1 MSSIFLLIILS
12 LYLALL
18 FGVAHWAEKRTNSKW
33 VNNPYIYTLS
43 LAVYCTAWTY
53 YGSIGVA
60 ANSGLNYL
68 SIYIGPIIIIP
79 VWMIILRKIIRI
91 SKINKISSIA
101 DFISLRYGNSRFLGA
116 IVTLICIFGILPYIS
131 LQLKAIAETFHVVTK
146 TDPDSNFFNDTTTY
160 VAIALALFASYYG
173 TRYVDASEQRKGI
186 VTAVAMESVLKLF
199 FFLLLGIYVTFFVF
213 DGFDDIYAQ
222 ASVLENFKEKNTV
235 GGISQAINWFFLCVL
250 SLFAIFLLPRQF
262 QMAVVEN
269 NRESHIKTAVWLFPL
284 YLVLFNIF
292 VYPVAWGGNILFDG
306 KTVNPDTYSLLIPQ
320 FFDNQ
325 TMTVLV
331 FLGGFSAAISMI
343 VVSSIGL
350 STMLSNNLLIPYGF
364 LGRLQSEV
372 QETNTKRIV
381 TIRKVGIFSLIMLSY
396 IIYRVFV
403 LEYNLFSIGLVSF
416 VIIAQLAPAFFG
428 AILWKRGSRKGAI
441 TGMIVGFLIC
451 TYTLLVP
458 YAIGITN
465 FDNSFITKGL
475 FGIELLKPFQLV
487 GIDYLEPVQHSLF
500 WSMLFNSMAYLAIS
514 VSFKGNYRERNYA
527 EMYVDID
534 NYITTNESTFLWKG
548 TAYTSDIQ
556 KVLNRF
562 LGEDRTKRALHL
574 FRMKYNV
581 EQTEEL
587 ADARLIKF
595 AENLLTGHIG
605 TASAKILISSVVK
618 EEKITLPEVFK
629 ILEESKEHILI
640 NKKLT
645 ETSKELNIITAQ
657 LKKANEDL
665 ILKDKQKDEFLDT
678 ISHELRTPITAI
690 RAATEILH
698 DDDEVPQEIKKQFL
712 SNIIS
717 ESDRLNRL
725 ITKIL
730 DLEKFDS
737 GSQKIYVTK
746 NNIYLTIS
754 ETIKQLQQLIENKK
768 ITIDLISEKN
778 IVKAFYDEDRITQVL
793 NNLLSNAINFCPNQ
807 DGAIA
812 IFIKETDR
820 IIQVAIEDNGKGI
833 DENDFETIFEK
844 FYQSSNQNIRK
855 PVGSGLGLSI
865 CKKIIE
871 HHNGKIWAENTQS
884 AGARITF
891 TIPKYSAKKRE
902 IIKLEDEN
910 RDEKN
915 INC

>member
-1 MSSIFLLIILS
+1 MSSIVLLIILS
-12 LYLALL
+12 VYLAIL
-18 FGVAHWAEKRTNSKW
+18 FGIAHWAEKRGNSKW
-33 VNNPYIYTLS
+33 TNNPYVYTLS
-43 LAVYCTAWTY
+43 LAVYCSAWTY

-60 ANSGLNYL
+60 ATSGLNYL
-68 SIYIGPIIIIP
+68 PIYIGPIIVIPIWII
-79 VWMIILRKIIRI
+79 VLRKIIRI

-101 DFISLRYGNSRFLGA
+101 DFISLRYGNSRLLGA
-116 IVTLICIFGILPYIS
+116 LVTLVCIFGILPYIA
-131 LQLKAIAETFHVVTK
+131 LQLKAISETFHLVTQ
-146 TDPDSNFFNDTTTY
+146 TSEDSNIFSDTTTY

-186 VTAVAMESVLKLF
+186 VTAVAVESILKLF
-199 FFLLLGIYVTFFVF
+199 FFILLGLYVTFFVF

-222 ASVLENFKEKNTV
+222 ASLLENFKEKNSI
-235 GGISQAINWFFLCVL
+235 GGIPQAINWFFLCVL

-284 YLVLFNIF
+284 YLLLFNIF

-306 KTVNPDTYSLLIPQ
+306 KAVNPDTYSLLIPQ
-320 FFDNQ
+320 LYDNQ
-325 TMTVLV
+325 MVAILV

-364 LGRLQSEV
+364 LGRLQSDV
-372 QETNTKRIV
+372 QETNIKKIV
-381 TIRKVGIFSLIMLSY
+381 RIRKVGIFSLIILSY

-403 LEYNLFSIGLVSF
+403 LDYNLFSIGMVSF

-428 AILWKRGSRKGAI
+428 AILWRRGSKKGAV
-441 TGMIVGFLIC
+441 TGIIVGFLIC

-458 YAIGITN
+458 YTIGITN
-465 FDNSFITKGL
+465 SDNSFITNGL
-475 FGIELLKPFQLV
+475 FGIELLKPFQLF
-487 GIDYLEPVQHSLF
+487 GLDYLEAVPQAVF
-500 WSMLFNSMAYLAIS
+500 WSLLFNTMAYFAVS
-514 VSFKGNYRERNYA
+514 VSFNGNYRERNYA
-527 EMYVDID
+527 EMYIDIEK
-534 NYITTNESTFLWKG
+534 YVTTHENAFIWKG

-556 KVLNRF
+556 KVLNKF
-562 LGEDRTKRALHL
+562 LGEERTKRALNL
-574 FRMKYNV
+574 FRQKYNV
-581 EQTEEL
+581 SKTEEL
-587 ADARLIKF
+587 ADARLVKF

-618 EEKITLPEVFK
+618 EEKISLPEVLK
-629 ILEESKEHILI
+629 ILEESKENILI

-645 ETSKELNIITAQ
+645 ETSKELSIITAQ
-657 LKKANEDL
+657 LKNANEEL

-698 DDDEVPQEIKKQFL
+698 NDEDIPQEMKKQFL
-712 SNIIS
+712 ANIIS

-737 GSQKIYVTK
+737 GLQKIYVTK
-746 NNIYLTIS
+746 NNIYHTIS
-754 ETIKQLQQLIENKK
+754 EVVKQLKQLIENKN
-768 ITIDLISEKN
+768 ITIDIISEKN

-793 NNLLSNAINFCPNQ
+793 NNLISNAIKFCPNQ
-807 DGAIA
+807 EGSIA
-812 IFIKETDR
+812 IHIKETDKL
-820 IIQVAIEDNGKGI
+820 IEVAVVDNGKGI
-833 DENDFETIFEK
+833 DENDFEAIFDK

-855 PVGSGLGLSI
+855 PVGSGLGLAI

-871 HHNGKIWAENTQS
+871 HHNGKIYAENTENS
-884 AGARITF
+884 GARITF
-891 TIPKYSAKKRE
+891 SIPKYSRVQQ
-902 IIKLEDEN
+902 
-910 RDEKN
+910 RPS
-915 INC
+915 